1 MSLIE
6 EALRKQREETE
17 HPGHSV
23 ATPPPL
29 PHDPIPE
36 STGEKAVARRPWAML
51 IGLVVLGILSLAFI
65 LWLLFFGLHLWQKNP
80 VPAPVPTPVATALK
94 TPVTPSP
101 APTPDPAQTPKM
113 EPIVIAVTNTP
124 PAIPPVA
131 PVTNAVTLPIT
142 PPAPLVAPQP
152 TGSTAKVAMPVLWPK
167 LLITGIIGRNKGGQ
181 SAVIINGQMLSP
193 GDSLEGVKI
202 EVIEKQRVKLVFQG
216 EVKLLSV
223 GGTTE

>member
-17 HPGHSV
+17 QPGHSG
-23 ATPPPL
+23 ATPPPI
-29 PHDPIPE
+29 PHDSIPE
-36 STGEKAVARRPWAML
+36 STGEAAVARRPWAML
-51 IGLVVLGILSLAFI
+51 IGLIVLGILSLAFI
-65 LWLLFFGLHLWQKNP
+65 LWLLFFGLHLWQKKPAP
-80 VPAPVPTPVATALK
+80 VPVPTPVATALK
-94 TPVTPSP
+94 APAAPS
-101 APTPDPAQTPKM
+101 PDPAPAPKS
-113 EPIVIAVTNTP
+113 EPVVVPVTNTP

-131 PVTNAVTLPIT
+131 PVTNAAAIPIT
-142 PPAPLVAPQP
+142 PPAPLVVPQP

-167 LLITGIIGRNKGGQ
+167 LVVTGIIGRNKGGQ

-193 GDSLEGVKI
+193 GDSLEGVKV
-202 EVIEKQRVKLVFQG
+202 EGIEKQRAKLVFQG

>member
-17 HPGHSV
+17 QPGHSG

-29 PHDPIPE
+29 PHDPTPE
-36 STGEKAVARRPWAML
+36 STGEAAVARRPWALLAGL
-51 IGLVVLGILSLAFI
+51 ILLGILSLAFI
-65 LWLLFFGLHLWQKNP
+65 LWLLFFGLHLWQKKP

-94 TPVTPSP
+94 APETPSP
-101 APTPDPAQTPKM
+101 VPAAAPKI
-113 EPIVIAVTNTP
+113 EPVMVAVTNTP
-124 PAIPPVA
+124 PAIPPAA
-131 PVTNAVTLPIT
+131 PVTNAVASPIT
-142 PPAPLVAPQP
+142 PPAPLVAPQH
-152 TGSTAKVAMPVLWPK
+152 TESTVKVAMPVLWPK

-202 EVIEKQRVKLVFQG
+202 EGIEKQRAKLVFQG